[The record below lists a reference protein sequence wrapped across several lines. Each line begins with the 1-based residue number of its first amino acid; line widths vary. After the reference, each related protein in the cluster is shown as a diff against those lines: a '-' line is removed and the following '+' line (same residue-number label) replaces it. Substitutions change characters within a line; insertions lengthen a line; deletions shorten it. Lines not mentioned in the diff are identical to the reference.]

1 MLKNFNSQSEIS
13 IIDLTDKDKKA
24 NKNDIDNIKSL
35 NINKEDNESDKDSSY
50 NEDNDDNN
58 SEQINEIN
66 NENEIKSEE
75 YDINGEPIEEEIS
88 TIKIFSRIRPSK
100 SKVSS
105 RYWITKPEED
115 VLGDEKPL
123 PKIGFLI
130 PRNESQGLINNQ
142 KEKHEFKF
150 DRVFDKD
157 TKQEEIFDVVA
168 KDVVLSVLDGYNGTI
183 FAYGQTGSGKTF
195 TITGGAERYED
206 RGIIPRSLQF
216 IFKEI
221 QQRTDCE
228 YSINISYLEI
238 YNENGYDLLDSSREA
253 KKLEDLPKVYLMED
267 DENRVHIRNLAS
279 IPAVNEEEALNL
291 LFIGDTNR
299 IISETPSNPESSRS
313 HCIFIITVVCKRP
326 GHDAIRKSKL
336 HLVDL
341 AGSERV
347 AKTQIGGNLLKEA
360 KYINLSLHY
369 LEQVIIALHEKALGK
384 RQHIPYRNSMMTNV
398 LRDSLGGNCKT
409 TMIAT
414 IATEPD
420 LIEESISTCR
430 FAQRVSLISNK
441 ARLNEEIDPQ
451 LVIESLK
458 REIVRLKSELAIA
471 RGDGEDSSEELP
483 DYEKEKVKQDVQ
495 AYLSSNSPAN
505 ELVYKD
511 YRKIRYA
518 FFIMKNII
526 NEKETPITLSQTN
539 DYNETVENNTISNN
553 ELENKNREINKTCER
568 LKKLIAHRDNEIN
581 ILIGMI
587 NNYKKKV
594 GESSEVSLE
603 EIRAKSKITS
613 TISSDIYLK
622 RKKLEENNRDNNNDS
637 NDEDEDNDDENN
649 NQNDDQKE
657 INKKNSSYKKI
668 SLTLSPEEKIKAY
681 NIFIQ
686 TYEPQKWIE
695 DQKLLL
701 KAKYIEA
708 KQLGETANNYRN
720 IIKSLKAKLM
730 NGVDTLTPEE
740 KTEIGNNASEYASK
754 YQKSYKHLKEMKIEI
769 EHIQHLLE
777 KARYK
782 LTKDFEYWIL
792 NNYSTDSRIFTTPI
806 KNQNIDEIATIN
818 KNKVNS
824 YKNTKNNYE
833 NKIKSREPSNEYS
846 GRSEKSLIK
855 KQYSTSESTL
865 YNSSSMSSIYDENQR
880 TLDDQRQTTSASNYY
895 LKNNTENNKYISE
908 LSQPVSTNSNSR
920 NANEVIFKPVNNNR
934 QKLKPNPLANSID
947 PTIIQYNSNLMNYNK
962 LLSTSMANNNR
973 KLQQYSNIN
982 NNIKNDIDAF
992 MKTKNDLEKKIM
1004 N

>member
-1 MLKNFNSQSEIS
+1 MLKNYNSQSEIS
-13 IIDLTDKDKKA
+13 IISLNEIE
-24 NKNDIDNIKSL
+24 NKNNEENKAIKSL
-35 NINKEDNESDKDSSY
+35 KIDKDDDSNININE
-50 NEDNDDNN
+50 ECNN
-58 SEQINEIN
+58 SIKYINEN
-66 NENEIKSEE
+66 KNENEIKNDELNI
-75 YDINGEPIEEEIS
+75 DDNTVEEEIS

-100 SKVSS
+100 YKIPN
-105 RYWITKPEED
+105 RYWITKPEEEII
-115 VLGDEKPL
+115 GDDKPL

-221 QQRTDCE
+221 QKRTDCE

-253 KKLEDLPKVYLMED
+253 KKLEDLPKVSLMED
-267 DENRVHIRNLAS
+267 DENRIHIRNLAS

-313 HCIFIITVVCKRP
+313 HCIFIITVICKRQ
-326 GHDAIRKSKL
+326 GHDSIRKSKL

-347 AKTQIGGNLLKEA
+347 AKTQIGGTLLKEA

-384 RQHIPYRNSMMTNV
+384 RQHIPYRNSMMTSV

-414 IATEPD
+414 IAVEPE

-451 LVIESLK
+451 LVIERLK
-458 REIVRLKSELAIA
+458 REIVRLKTELAIA
-471 RGDGEDSSEELP
+471 RGEGEDSNEELP
-483 DYEKEKVKQDVQ
+483 DYEKERVKQDVQ
-495 AYLSSNSPAN
+495 NYLSSESIAN
-505 ELVYKD
+505 ELIYKD

-518 FFIMKNII
+518 FLIMKNII
-526 NEKETPITLSQTN
+526 NDKGESVTISPLNIENKKETI
-539 DYNETVENNTISNN
+539 ENNNEDDKTKNILNN
-553 ELENKNREINKTCER
+553 EIENNKEINKACER

-587 NNYKKKV
+587 NEYKKKT
-594 GESSEVSLE
+594 GESNLSLD

-613 TISSDIYLK
+613 TISSEIYLK
-622 RKKLEENNRDNNNDS
+622 RKSEEEYKSTNSNDCENEKEKEEDFLNNNC
-637 NDEDEDNDDENN
+637 N
-649 NQNDDQKE
+649 E
-657 INKKNSSYKKI
+657 INKNKDNHKKI
-668 SLTLSPEEKIKAY
+668 SIALSPEEKVKAY

-686 TYEPQKWIE
+686 TYKPQKWIDE
-695 DQKLLL
+695 QKLLL

-720 IIKSLKAKLM
+720 II
-730 NGVDTLTPEE
+730 
-740 KTEIGNNASEYASK
+740 
-754 YQKSYKHLKEMKIEI
+754 
-769 EHIQHLLE
+769 
-777 KARYK
+777 
-782 LTKDFEYWIL
+782 
-792 NNYSTDSRIFTTPI
+792 
-806 KNQNIDEIATIN
+806 
-818 KNKVNS
+818 
-824 YKNTKNNYE
+824 
-833 NKIKSREPSNEYS
+833 
-846 GRSEKSLIK
+846 
-855 KQYSTSESTL
+855 
-865 YNSSSMSSIYDENQR
+865 SM
-880 TLDDQRQTTSASNYY
+880 
-895 LKNNTENNKYISE
+895 
-908 LSQPVSTNSNSR
+908 
-920 NANEVIFKPVNNNR
+920 
-934 QKLKPNPLANSID
+934 
-947 PTIIQYNSNLMNYNK
+947 
-962 LLSTSMANNNR
+962 
-973 KLQQYSNIN
+973 
-982 NNIKNDIDAF
+982 
-992 MKTKNDLEKKIM
+992 
-1004 N
+1004 